1 MKTIDYKEF
10 VDKGYLQEVNRRFFH
25 PLGLSLATTKDAE
38 GTIELYGVL
47 DYRDDNEGIYFDN
60 ANSDE
65 ETKMVRLE
73 KKNFIVDEFNERFKS
88 RESKLG
94 FMIEP
99 I

>member
-25 PLGLSLATTKDAE
+25 PLGLSLAATKDAE

-73 KKNFIVDEFNERFKS
+73 KKNFIVNEFHERCKT
-88 RESKLG
+88 RKSKLG
-94 FMIEP
+94 FMTEP